1 MRMNER
7 DQRIVD
13 NMILFI
19 EKTERELI
27 AVQKAGN
34 KAKKGAADEIKKEL
48 ERQYKN
54 ENKEC

>member
-1 MRMNER
+1 MNER